1 MKFYLCILVSNLRSF
16 LLCICSDI
24 RLEHLSSWYLAFR
37 NIDFWQRIRRC
48 LDIRLW
54 SRFRDLCIPLCTCS
68 GACPHSSCTSP
79 QHRTFK
85 MCLEAF
91 FKISKNEINAQ
102 QNTLCIPAAH
112 SSRSTQS
119 STPSPRYP
127 APHFFGL
134 KNINLSEKSK
144 IFVNKILWLL
154 LTGYKNVRRWQ
165 KTVFLPPTHFY

>member
-91 FKISKNEINAQ
+91 FLIEERNKCAAKYLVHSSCALVQVNAKFNSVAAVPSAALFRVEKHKFVWKIENFRE
-102 QNTLCIPAAH
+102 QNTL
-112 SSRSTQS
+112 T
-119 STPSPRYP
+119 
-127 APHFFGL
+127 F
-134 KNINLSEKSK
+134 INRFE
-144 IFVNKILWLL
+144 N
-154 LTGYKNVRRWQ
+154 YA
-165 KTVFLPPTHFY
+165 